1 MSEPQ
6 ITLYG
11 TRLSGHAHRVLL
23 MLSMLELPYRFVD
36 APNEVRRSP
45 EFLRL
50 NPLGQIPVLQD
61 GALVLADSNAI
72 LVYLAKRYAPGS
84 HWLPEEP
91 VAASHVQRWLSLGAG
106 EVKHGPALARAI
118 AVWRDDGDPV
128 RATAIA
134 GRLFRFMEA
143 HLAGRSWLATDEPTI
158 ADLSLYPYV
167 AHAPEGGISL
177 EPYPAI
183 RAWLSRVEA
192 LPKFQPMPRSP
203 IPTEGRR
210 AG

>member
-6 ITLYG
+6 ITLHG
-11 TRLSGHAHRVLL
+11 TRLSGHTHRVLL
-23 MLSMLELPYRFVD
+23 MLGMLELPYRFVD
-36 APNEVRRSP
+36 APNDVRRTP

-50 NPLGQIPVLQD
+50 NPLGQVPVLQD

-72 LVYLAKRYAPGS
+72 LVYLARRYAPGS

-91 VAASHVQRWLSLGAG
+91 VAASQVQRWLSIAAG

-118 AVWRDDGDPV
+118 AIWRDEGDAV

-134 GRLFRFMEA
+134 ARLFRFMEA
-143 HLAGRSWLATDEPTI
+143 HLAGRSWLATEQPTI
-158 ADLSLYPYV
+158 ADISCHPYV

-177 EPYPAI
+177 EPYPAL
-183 RAWLSRVEA
+183 RTWLSRVEG

-203 IPTEGRR
+203 VPPETRP

>member
-6 ITLYG
+6 ITLHG
-11 TRLSGHAHRVLL
+11 TRLSGHTHRVLL
-23 MLSMLELPYRFVD
+23 MLSLLELPYRFVD
-36 APNEVRRSP
+36 APNDVRRTP

-50 NPLGQIPVLQD
+50 NPLGQVPVLQD

-91 VAASHVQRWLSLGAG
+91 VAASQVQRWLSIAAS

-118 AVWRDDGDPV
+118 AVWRDEGDTV
-128 RATAIA
+128 RASAIA
-134 GRLFRFMEA
+134 GRLFRFMET
-143 HLAGRSWLATDEPTI
+143 HLAERSWLATEQPTI
-158 ADLSLYPYV
+158 ADISCYPYV
-167 AHAPEGGISL
+167 AHAPEGGVSL

-183 RAWLSRVEA
+183 GTWLSRIER

-203 IPTEGRR
+203 LPTQTRR
-210 AG
+210 PG

>member
-1 MSEPQ
+1 
-6 ITLYG
+6 
-11 TRLSGHAHRVLL
+11 
-23 MLSMLELPYRFVD
+23 
-36 APNEVRRSP
+36 
-45 EFLRL
+45 
-50 NPLGQIPVLQD
+50 
-61 GALVLADSNAI
+61 VLADSNAI

-128 RATAIA
+128 RAAAIA

-143 HLAGRSWLATDEPTI
+143 HLAERSWLATEEPTI

-183 RAWLSRVEA
+183 RAWLARVEA

-203 IPTEGRR
+203 VPTEGRR

>member
-6 ITLYG
+6 ITLHG
-11 TRLSGHAHRVLL
+11 TRLSGHTHRVLL
-23 MLSMLELPYRFVD
+23 MLSLLELPYRFVD
-36 APNEVRRSP
+36 APNDVRRTP
-45 EFLRL
+45 EFLLL
-50 NPLGQIPVLQD
+50 NPLGQVPVLQD

-91 VAASHVQRWLSLGAG
+91 VAASQVQRWLSIAAG
-106 EVKHGPALARAI
+106 EVKYGPALARAI
-118 AVWRDDGDPV
+118 AVWRDEGDAV

-134 GRLFRFMEA
+134 GRLFRFMEN
-143 HLAGRSWLATDEPTI
+143 HLAGRSWLATEQPTI
-158 ADLSLYPYV
+158 ADLSCYPYV
-167 AHAPEGGISL
+167 AHSPEGGISL

-183 RAWLSRVEA
+183 RAWLSRTEG

-203 IPTEGRR
+203 LPAQTR